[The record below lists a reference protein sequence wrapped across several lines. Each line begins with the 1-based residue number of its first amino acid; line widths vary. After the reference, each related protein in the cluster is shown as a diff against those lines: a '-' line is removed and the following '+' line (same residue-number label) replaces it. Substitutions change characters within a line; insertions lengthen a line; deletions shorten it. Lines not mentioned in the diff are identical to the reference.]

1 MIPLTA
7 VYKNIHSMR
16 NPIWFLRFVRFI
28 NYCENFQIILQ
39 KKKKCWLLT
48 EDAKIKKKIKNYA
61 EFLSEIVL
69 ICGLK
74 ENRSV
79 SLTRR
84 QIFA

>member
-39 KKKKCWLLT
+39 KKKKCGLLT
-48 EDAKIKKKIKNYA
+48 EDAKIKKKLKITW
-61 EFLSEIVL
+61 FLSEIVS

-74 ENRSV
+74 EKRSV

>member
-39 KKKKCWLLT
+39 KKKKVRII
-48 EDAKIKKKIKNYA
+48 D
-61 EFLSEIVL
+61 
-69 ICGLK
+69 
-74 ENRSV
+74 
-79 SLTRR
+79 
-84 QIFA
+84 

>member
-1 MIPLTA
+1 MIPLKA
-7 VYKNIHSMR
+7 VYKNIQSMR
-16 NPIWFLRFVRFI
+16 NPIWFLRFVRCI

-39 KKKKCWLLT
+39 KKKVRIIDWRRQNL
-48 EDAKIKKKIKNYA
+48 KKIKNYIA
-61 EFLSEIVL
+61 FLSEIVS

-74 ENRSV
+74 EKRSV